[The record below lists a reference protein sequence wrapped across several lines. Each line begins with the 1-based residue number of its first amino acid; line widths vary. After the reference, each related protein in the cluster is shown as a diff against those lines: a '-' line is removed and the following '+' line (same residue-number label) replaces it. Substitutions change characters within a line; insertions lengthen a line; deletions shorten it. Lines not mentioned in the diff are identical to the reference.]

1 MKSVPVLAAASAGG
15 IVAAAL
21 APGLVLFVGSGASR
35 EGLEAMLLLFVFG
48 APLAAL
54 HMWFIGLPLYLYLDS
69 RGRMGWL
76 QVALAGFP
84 VGVVPLLLLILLNRG
99 HAGWSA
105 MPGLALEF
113 GGPGLVGGL
122 AFRAIYG
129 PSVERDAI

>member
-21 APGLVLFVGSGASR
+21 APGLVLFIASGASR
-35 EGLEAMLLLFVFG
+35 EGLGAMLLLFVFG

-54 HMWFIGLPLYLYLDS
+54 HMWLIGLPLYLYLDS
-69 RGRMGWL
+69 RGWMGWL
-76 QVALAGFP
+76 QAALAGFL
-84 VGVVPLLLLILLNRG
+84 VGVVPLLLLTLLNRG
-99 HAGWSA
+99 HVSWSV
-105 MPGLALEF
+105 MPGMALGF

-129 PSVERDAI
+129 PRIERDAI